1 MKEVSVYII
10 KIYTE
15 IYYRSIVMY
24 VTQIISYSGR
34 LITDE
39 QLSRA

>member
-1 MKEVSVYII
+1 MKDVSVYII

-15 IYYRSIVMY
+15 ICYRRIVTY

-39 QLSRA
+39 ELSRA

>member
-15 IYYRSIVMY
+15 IYYRSIGMY

>member
-24 VTQIISYSGR
+24 VTQIISYSGT